1 MITSIT
7 LLFGANSAGKPPW
20 NGAETAR
27 SLLAISAARQPPAVV
42 PYDVTMV
49 LESVEVLHV
58 QVLPESTN
66 GARRFTVTD
75 FVVFGSPVFCSSGN
89 QISTNLLPPVEP
101 TA

>member
-1 MITSIT
+1 MCCFHPAI
-7 LLFGANSAGKPPW
+7 LRRAVRSAQEIGD
-20 NGAETAR
+20 
-27 SLLAISAARQPPAVV
+27 V

-66 GARRFTVTD
+66 GARRFTVAD